1 MDRQDMKQTGL
12 SGEFLADNEP
22 AAPLEETQPS
32 IQAIGVSD
40 SASSAQES
48 ANAQKR
54 ANVVLAVL
62 FLAGM
67 AVVYFM
73 SMQTSASAEDPLEA
87 ARETIVNDAVKQ
99 FQINPAAISA
109 DPGQAAAPE
118 KSPVELAREM
128 MTGAPDRQIPLK
140 QLKNNPFVLRP
151 DKKAKREEPKVTKK
165 PGITPRVS
173 ALQKAESLQ
182 LQSIVIA
189 NNRSLAI
196 ISDRLLT
203 IGQEIAGWKV
213 HEIGNG
219 QVTLKRGDLSY
230 VLRVK
235 Q

>member
-1 MDRQDMKQTGL
+1 MKQTGL
-12 SGEFLADNEP
+12 AGEFLADNEP
-22 AAPLEETQPS
+22 AAPPETPS
-32 IQAIGVSD
+32 SVQAIGVSQG
-40 SASSAQES
+40 ASSAQES

-73 SMQTSASAEDPLEA
+73 SMDTGTAAADPMDA

-99 FQINPAAISA
+99 FQINPTAISN
-109 DPGQAAAPE
+109 DPQKASQPE
-118 KSPVELAREM
+118 KSPVQLAREM
-128 MTGAPDRQIPLK
+128 MNGAPDRQVPLK
-140 QLKNNPFVLRP
+140 QLKNNPFVLMP
-151 DKKAKREEPKVTKK
+151 DKQARRAKTVVARK
-165 PGITPRVS
+165 PQITPGVT
-173 ALQKAESLQ
+173 ALQRAEALR

-189 NNRSLAI
+189 NDRSLAI

-203 IGQEIAGWKV
+203 VGQEIAGWKV
-213 HEIGNG
+213 HEIGKN
-219 QVTLKRGDLSY
+219 QVTLKRKDLSY